1 MADVIRFWLKLRP
14 PPSVRRK
21 RRSPSSSAAI
31 APFPYSRRRHLVEQ
45 HACAM
50 RGMSDEECE
59 VYITKVLEQVC
70 EDMGRFGLDCQANDA
85 IDDFA
90 DAIGKELHG
99 PSFSLRKDSAS

>member
-1 MADVIRFWLKLRP
+1 MADVIRFWLRLRP
-14 PPSVRRK
+14 PPNGRRK
-21 RRSPSSSAAI
+21 RRSSSAI

-45 HACAM
+45 HANTM
-50 RGMSDEECE
+50 RGLSDDEGE

-70 EDMGRFGLDCQANDA
+70 EDLGKLGLDCQANDA